1 MTRAQEAEENYIIK
15 RELAVVKQ
23 RCSSAT
29 ENLQRAQSTIRQL
42 QDQQVG
48 VPKRPQVSPSLPE
61 PPRVSPSIPKH
72 PRVSLSLPGCPPS
85 SPAPVLA
92 VSPGGGHPRVT
103 PRGRWQGN
111 PRFSEEFVTHLET
124 ELEQSRLRE
133 SETLG
138 ALKEMQDKV
147 LDMEKVGGG
156 LGAGDPGVG
165 DSHTKDLGDS
175 HMKDLGVGDS
185 PVKVLGDCPVM
196 VPGLGTIPEWP

>member
-1 MTRAQEAEENYIIK
+1 M
-15 RELAVVKQ
+15 
-23 RCSSAT
+23 
-29 ENLQRAQSTIRQL
+29 
-42 QDQQVG
+42 
-48 VPKRPQVSPSLPE
+48 
-61 PPRVSPSIPKH
+61 
-72 PRVSLSLPGCPPS
+72 
-85 SPAPVLA
+85 
-92 VSPGGGHPRVT
+92 T

-156 LGAGDPGVG
+156 LGRGTLGLGTAVWDLRVGDSHIKDPGVG

-185 PVKVLGDCPVM
+185 PMKVLGDCPVM

>member
-1 MTRAQEAEENYIIK
+1 M
-15 RELAVVKQ
+15 
-23 RCSSAT
+23 
-29 ENLQRAQSTIRQL
+29 
-42 QDQQVG
+42 
-48 VPKRPQVSPSLPE
+48 
-61 PPRVSPSIPKH
+61 
-72 PRVSLSLPGCPPS
+72 
-85 SPAPVLA
+85 
-92 VSPGGGHPRVT
+92 T

-147 LDMEKVGGG
+147 LDMEKVRGGSGRGTLG
-156 LGAGDPGVG
+156 LGTAVWDLWVGDSHIKDPGVG
-165 DSHTKDLGDS
+165 DSHTKDPGDS

-185 PVKVLGDCPVM
+185 PVKVLGDCPVT